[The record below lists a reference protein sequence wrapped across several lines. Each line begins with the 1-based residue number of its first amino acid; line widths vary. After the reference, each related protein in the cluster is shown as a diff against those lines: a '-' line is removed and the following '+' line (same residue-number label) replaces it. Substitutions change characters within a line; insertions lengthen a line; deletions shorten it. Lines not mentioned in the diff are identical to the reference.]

1 MTTRYN
7 MTLNEASEKIYNSIM
22 EQEVFSK
29 HLRKGITAVEVG
41 SASTQI
47 YVDTKNN
54 YFKKAIDR
62 VLKANPDIFFLGS
75 FNKEYKYID
84 LKHTQEFR
92 KYLISQEM
100 AQ

>member
-1 MTTRYN
+1 
-7 MTLNEASEKIYNSIM
+7 MTLNEASEKIYNIIM

-29 HLRKGITAVEVG
+29 HLRKDITAVEVG

-62 VLKANPDIFFLGS
+62 VTKAYPELFFLGS
-75 FNKEYKYID
+75 FNKELRYID
-84 LKHTQEFR
+84 LQHTQEFR

-100 AQ
+100 A

>member
-1 MTTRYN
+1 MTIK
-7 MTLNEASEKIYNSIM
+7 EVCDKIYNKII

-29 HLRKGITAVEVG
+29 HHRKDIIAVEIG

-62 VLKANPDIFFLGS
+62 VLKANPELFFLGS

-92 KYLISQEM
+92 KYLLSQEM